1 MNRVDDQPCNDN
13 LKILFSSPSVSRLYT
28 GVYEVQRNLAKEFSK
43 KAIDVCIHGLRD
55 EYTSE
60 DINSWAPV
68 LPNVHDV
75 IGPKSVGYSQSYL
88 PALRKSDASVGH
100 IHALWSYT
108 SYALYRWSVECDK
121 PYLFSVN
128 GYLDDWALANS
139 GFKKK
144 IALKLGFRSVLE
156 NADCIQVNSHRELAA
171 VRSLGLKNPIC
182 MISNGVVLPDLEVKT
197 SPPWPLESGDDERVL
212 LYLGRI
218 DKKKGVDLLLQAWN
232 LVNRRGHADGWQL
245 LLVGFN
251 VHQTEY
257 EKQIKDFIQEE
268 SLSAKVTCLV
278 GQYGE
283 QMEACYRACTAFIL
297 PSFSEGASIA
307 VLNAWAFAKPV
318 VVTDEC
324 GFPNATE
331 SGCAVRIEPSVAS
344 IISGIEICIEMS
356 DSEREAM
363 GSKGLQ
369 LVTQKYSWSV
379 VAKQIYEVYQWMC
392 FSDQAKP
399 DSFID

>member
-1 MNRVDDQPCNDN
+1 
-13 LKILFSSPSVSRLYT
+13 
-28 GVYEVQRNLAKEFSK
+28 
-43 KAIDVCIHGLRD
+43 
-55 EYTSE
+55 
-60 DINSWAPV
+60 
-68 LPNVHDV
+68 
-75 IGPKSVGYSQSYL
+75 
-88 PALRKSDASVGH
+88 
-100 IHALWSYT
+100 
-108 SYALYRWSVECDK
+108 
-121 PYLFSVN
+121 
-128 GYLDDWALANS
+128 
-139 GFKKK
+139 
-144 IALKLGFRSVLE
+144 
-156 NADCIQVNSHRELAA
+156 
-171 VRSLGLKNPIC
+171 